1 MLPPSDKNN
10 VGNAQHVIAI
20 TPIGSDATYM
30 HSEPL
35 GGSKETA
42 MRKHISF
49 AIAATVLVLAVVFWT
64 LGVAGWNAANQANVA
79 PPTRSLQM
87 M

>member
-1 MLPPSDKNN
+1 MVLPPGDKNN
-10 VGNAQHVIAI
+10 IGNAHHVIAI

-35 GGSKETA
+35 GGSRETA

-49 AIAATVLVLAVVFWT
+49 AIAATMLGLAIGFWT
-64 LGVAGWNAANQANVA
+64 ITGVAETIERSS
-79 PPTRSLQM
+79 PPHSRAER
-87 M
+87 